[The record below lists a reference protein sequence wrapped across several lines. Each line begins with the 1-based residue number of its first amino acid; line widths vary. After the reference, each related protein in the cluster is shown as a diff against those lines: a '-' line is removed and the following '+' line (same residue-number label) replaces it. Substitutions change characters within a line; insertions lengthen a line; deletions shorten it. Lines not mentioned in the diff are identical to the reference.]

1 MPAAR
6 VTWLVPKAVAV
17 LAWLS
22 PSSYSAGFIIW
33 KVRIQAVDAQHKL
46 KLVSVVD
53 RIKAKQRREL
63 ADQRSKEMLDDDFE
77 SRYAAMIENVVLPAF
92 KEYSAELKQAGLESH
107 RKRDELKGATG
118 HTLVAVVFVFGAAEP
133 GGRET
138 RCAEALDRTQS
149 RRPHGQGERETSERV
164 GAGALSRHQP
174 SDRLVAAREAQRN
187 AGTDRELRPE
197 SNRSPALA

>member
-1 MPAAR
+1 M
-6 VTWLVPKAVAV
+6 VPKAVAV

-133 GGRET
+133 GGGEKPD
-138 RCAEALDRTQS
+138 ALKLSIAPSPDDRMVKVS
-149 RRPHGQGERETSERV
+149 VKRPNG
-164 GAGALSRHQP
+164 L
-174 SDRLVAAREAQRN
+174 AQEHS
-187 AGTDRELRPE
+187 AGTNQVTVSWLHEKLNE
-197 SNRSPALA
+197 TLEQTAS